1 MEGGHKG
8 KEKEEGKGRRER
20 RRADDGKWPP
30 PRCHM
35 GGGLKELVL
44 CCSYRKPRE
53 RKPILPFVSSLSHLL
68 FSLFLPFTINVIF
81 PSFSNFLTFHF
92 SLSHEILNMEPFSS
106 THTHTHT
113 GLQGC
118 QTSIKGS
125 CGRRRVGGHFDFQV
139 YLICCVH
146 TSLLAGGPLC
156 GQVI

>member
-44 CCSYRKPRE
+44 SCSYRKPRE

-68 FSLFLPFTINVIF
+68 FSPFLPFNVSF
-81 PSFSNFLTFHF
+81 SFSNFPTFRF
-92 SLSHEILNMEPFSS
+92 SLSHEILNREPFSS
-106 THTHTHT
+106 TRT
-113 GLQGC
+113 G
-118 QTSIKGS
+118 TSGLSDHHKRLVWASSSGWA
-125 CGRRRVGGHFDFQV
+125 
-139 YLICCVH
+139 L
-146 TSLLAGGPLC
+146 
-156 GQVI
+156 

>member
-44 CCSYRKPRE
+44 SCSYRKPRE

-68 FSLFLPFTINVIF
+68 FSPFLPFNVSF
-81 PSFSNFLTFHF
+81 SFSNFLTFHF
-92 SLSHEILNMEPFSS
+92 SLSHEILNTEPFSS
-106 THTHTHT
+106 TRT

-118 QTSIKGS
+118 RTTIKGS
-125 CGRRRVGGHFDFQV
+125 CGRHRVGGHFDFQV